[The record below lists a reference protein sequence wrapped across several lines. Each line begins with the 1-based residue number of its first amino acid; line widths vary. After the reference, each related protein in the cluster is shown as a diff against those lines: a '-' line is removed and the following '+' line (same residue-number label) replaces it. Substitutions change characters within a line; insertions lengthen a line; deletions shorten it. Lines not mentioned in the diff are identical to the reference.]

1 MTSLLTG
8 HDQLLSQETM
18 YRCVYLLKN
27 NTEIQPTTKES
38 YISASQNVQ
47 EIANKPI
54 TLHKNVEEILANK
67 DEIILEGFSCTVED
81 CEKKCKSEQGLKVH
95 LAWRKR
101 Q

>member
-1 MTSLLTG
+1 M
-8 HDQLLSQETM
+8 
-18 YRCVYLLKN
+18 LKN
-27 NTEIQPTTKES
+27 NTEIQPTTNED
-38 YISASQNVQ
+38 YLSASQTLQ

-81 CEKKCKSEQGLKVH
+81 CEKKCKSEQELRVH
-95 LAWRKR
+95 LARDKR